1 VVLILRA
8 RERFAVPWRSGGG
21 VTRELAVHPPA
32 SATLPRGACMRSL
45 AVAFLCVLCG
55 LAASCARRGSAPA
68 AAAAA
73 AAGTDA
79 AFQKHLEEQLLNARA
94 GTVIEIPAGRYRL
107 DSALAVRTAG
117 VTVRG
122 AGIDRTVLS
131 FKRAAS
137 AAAGILVGAD
147 GFTIEGLAIE
157 DSKGDA
163 LALHDAD
170 HLTVRAVR
178 ASWGGGPQP
187 GNGAGGIHVQGAHHV
202 LIEDCAAYA
211 ASGAGVYVER
221 SRNVIVRH
229 CEVEQNVAGIAIVDS
244 VGADVEGNTAT
255 GNSGGIVVV
264 NTREASQPGAAVRV
278 FGNQVFKNNLGN
290 FARTGTTL
298 AAVPAGCGVL
308 VNAAS
313 EVEIFDNDLANNQTA
328 NLMIAASF
336 FRGADPGAPAG
347 GGAPQ
352 DAAPHAVYVYGNRF
366 AGGGY
371 APDGAA
377 LKALK
382 QAKFGGPG
390 QHLPDIL
397 WDGYREGPAPRICI
411 RNPPATVLD
420 ADAPHAFAAP
430 STAPAAFACE
440 LPKLPAVVL
449 PAGA

>member
-1 VVLILRA
+1 
-8 RERFAVPWRSGGG
+8 
-21 VTRELAVHPPA
+21 
-32 SATLPRGACMRSL
+32 MRLL

-55 LAASCARRGSAPA
+55 LTASCSRRGGTPA
-68 AAAAA
+68 ATG
-73 AAGTDA
+73 AAGA
-79 AFQKHLEEQLLNARA
+79 AGPEATFQKHLEEQLLNARA
-94 GTVIEIPAGRYRL
+94 GTVIEVPPGRYQL
-107 DSALAVRTAG
+107 DAALTVRPG
-117 VTVRG
+117 GITVRG

-131 FKRAAS
+131 FKHAAS

-147 GFTIEGLAIE
+147 GFTIESLAIE

-163 LALHDAD
+163 LAVRDAD

-178 ASWGGGPQP
+178 ASWSVGPQP

-211 ASGAGVYVER
+211 ASGAGVYIER

-229 CEVEQNVAGIAIVDS
+229 CEVEQNVAGIAIANS

-255 GNSGGIVVV
+255 GNSGGIVVF

-278 FGNQVFKNNLGN
+278 FGNHVFKNNLGN
-290 FARTGTTL
+290 FARAGTTL

-313 EVEIFDNDLANNQTA
+313 GIEVFDNDLANNQTA
-328 NLMIAASF
+328 NLMIAANF
-336 FRGADPGAPAG
+336 FRADAAG
-347 GGAPQ
+347 SAGTAVAQ
-352 DAAPHAVYVYGNRF
+352 DAAPQAVYVYGNRF

-390 QHLPDIL
+390 QRLPDIL
-397 WDGYREGPAPRICI
+397 WDGYRNGPAQRICI
-411 RNPPATVLD
+411 RNAPATVLD

-430 STAPAAFACE
+430 STAAAAFSCE

-449 PAGA
+449 PATT